1 MIQCALLT
9 GPKLSLILY
18 QRGEITKVTLTRKTT
33 PQEIINLGWEVLT
46 KEMGPLGA
54 TRFWI
59 YVTRGEGDSVLEFK
73 RTYGEVQFRI
83 RKG

>member
-1 MIQCALLT
+1 M
-9 GPKLSLILY
+9 
-18 QRGEITKVTLTRKTT
+18 KVTLTRKTT

-54 TRFWI
+54 TRFWM

-73 RTYGEVQFRI
+73 RMWKGKSVEEIHQEILKAKENGEI
-83 RKG
+83 

>member
-1 MIQCALLT
+1 M
-9 GPKLSLILY
+9 
-18 QRGEITKVTLTRKTT
+18 KVTLTRKTT

-73 RTYGEVQFRI
+73 RMWKGKSIEEIHQEISKAKENGEI
-83 RKG
+83 

>member
-1 MIQCALLT
+1 M
-9 GPKLSLILY
+9 
-18 QRGEITKVTLTRKTT
+18 KVTLTRKTT

-73 RTYGEVQFRI
+73 RMWKGKSVEEIHQEILKAKENGEI
-83 RKG
+83 

>member
-1 MIQCALLT
+1 M
-9 GPKLSLILY
+9 
-18 QRGEITKVTLTRKTT
+18 KVTLTRKTT

-54 TRFWI
+54 TRFWM

-73 RTYGEVQFRI
+73 RMWKVKSVEEIHQEILKAKENGEI
-83 RKG
+83 

>member
-1 MIQCALLT
+1 M
-9 GPKLSLILY
+9 
-18 QRGEITKVTLTRKTT
+18 KVTLTRKTT

-54 TRFWI
+54 TRFWM

-73 RTYGEVQFRI
+73 RMWKEKSVEEIHQEILKAKENGEI
-83 RKG
+83 

>member
-1 MIQCALLT
+1 M
-9 GPKLSLILY
+9 
-18 QRGEITKVTLTRKTT
+18 KVTLTRKTT

-54 TRFWI
+54 TRFWM

-73 RTYGEVQFRI
+73 RMW
-83 RKG
+83 KGKSVEEIHQEILKAKENDEI

>member
-1 MIQCALLT
+1 M
-9 GPKLSLILY
+9 
-18 QRGEITKVTLTRKTT
+18 KVTLTRKTT

-54 TRFWI
+54 TRFWM

-73 RTYGEVQFRI
+73 RMW
-83 RKG
+83 KGKSVEEIHQEILKAKEMARSKK

>member
-1 MIQCALLT
+1 M
-9 GPKLSLILY
+9 
-18 QRGEITKVTLTRKTT
+18 KVTLTRKTT
-33 PQEIINLGWEVLT
+33 PQEIINSGWEVLT

-73 RTYGEVQFRI
+73 RTYGEV
-83 RKG
+83 

>member
-1 MIQCALLT
+1 M
-9 GPKLSLILY
+9 
-18 QRGEITKVTLTRKTT
+18 KVTLTRKTT
-33 PQEIINLGWEVLT
+33 PQEIINSGWKVLT

-73 RTYGEVQFRI
+73 KMWKGKSIEEIHQEISKAKENGEI
-83 RKG
+83 

>member
-1 MIQCALLT
+1 M
-9 GPKLSLILY
+9 
-18 QRGEITKVTLTRKTT
+18 KVTLTRKTT

-54 TRFWI
+54 TRFWM

-73 RTYGEVQFRI
+73 RMWKGKSIEEIHQEILKAKENGEI
-83 RKG
+83 